1 VCVSLQARKAL
12 CALRGLVKLQALV
25 RGHLVRRHASHT
37 LRCMQ
42 ALVAAQNR
50 ARAARLRM
58 LEDEKAVRTPRTTPT
73 RRSSPHHPRLRHH
86 QVRDT
91 TRHVNIGQPAQ
102 SSEQESLTVNARA

>member
-1 VCVSLQARKAL
+1 LLGSWLQARKAL

-25 RGHLVRRHASHT
+25 RGHLVRRQASHT

-58 LEDEKAVRTPRTTPT
+58 LDDEKPFRTPRTTPPT
-73 RRSSPHHPRLRHH
+73 RRSSPHHPRFRHH
-86 QVRDT
+86 QVRQRT
-91 TRHVNIGQPAQ
+91 VRTLSALSRAQPKPCA
-102 SSEQESLTVNARA
+102 